1 MRTGRTPFTPLCAW
15 FTAGPPGIDPVDRN
29 SGGPTGDRGRGVH
42 GGTQAGWLLMA
53 LCAAS
58 GAYCLLRARTGT
70 RQERRTARSEALMGF
85 GMAAMAV
92 PAAVLSPPDWAWA
105 VYAALFGAAA
115 VRALRPALRG
125 GHHLHHL
132 VGSLAMV
139 YMAVAMAPAM
149 TGGGG
154 GHAGH
159 GAAGAGGIPL
169 LTGAL
174 LVYYVCY
181 VLGSAGRL
189 LPVTAAAPTGG
200 APGSGAPGAGLGGYD
215 AEGFRGGGAHGRPE
229 IATACRLT
237 MGIGMFAMLL
247 TL

>member
-1 MRTGRTPFTPLCAW
+1 M
-15 FTAGPPGIDPVDRN
+15 
-29 SGGPTGDRGRGVH
+29 H
-42 GGTQAGWLLMA
+42 GGALTGWLLMA
-53 LCAAS
+53 LCAVS
-58 GAYCLLRARTGT
+58 GAYCLLRTRAGT
-70 RQERRTARSEALMGF
+70 PQERRTARSEALMGF
-85 GMAAMAV
+85 AMAAMAV

-105 VYAALFGAAA
+105 VYAVLFGAAA
-115 VRALRPALRG
+115 LRALRPALRG

-139 YMAVAMAPAM
+139 YMAVAMAPAV
-149 TGGGG
+149 TGSGGG

-159 GAAGAGGIPL
+159 GAGAGGIPL

-174 LVYYVCY
+174 LVYYACY

-189 LPVTAAAPTGG
+189 LPGTVMVPAGGTVPVPG
-200 APGSGAPGAGLGGYD
+200 APG
-215 AEGFRGGGAHGRPE
+215 GFGGASDGLSE
-229 IATACRLT
+229 LTTACRLT

>member
-1 MRTGRTPFTPLCAW
+1 M
-15 FTAGPPGIDPVDRN
+15 
-29 SGGPTGDRGRGVH
+29 H
-42 GGTQAGWLLMA
+42 GGALAGWLLMA
-53 LCAAS
+53 LCAVS
-58 GAYCLLRARTGT
+58 GAYCLLRSRVGT
-70 RQERRTARSEALMGF
+70 PRERGTARSEALMGF
-85 GMAAMAV
+85 GMASMAV

-105 VYAALFGAAA
+105 VYAVLFGTAAL
-115 VRALRPALRG
+115 RALRPALRG

-139 YMAVAMAPAM
+139 YMAVAMAPAV
-149 TGGGG
+149 TGSGGG

-159 GAAGAGGIPL
+159 GATAGAGGIPL

-174 LVYYVCY
+174 LVYFAFY

-189 LPVTAAAPTGG
+189 LPGTAMAPAGGTGLAARDPGG
-200 APGSGAPGAGLGGYD
+200 
-215 AEGFRGGGAHGRPE
+215 FGGGTDGRPE
-229 IATACRLT
+229 LTTACRMT